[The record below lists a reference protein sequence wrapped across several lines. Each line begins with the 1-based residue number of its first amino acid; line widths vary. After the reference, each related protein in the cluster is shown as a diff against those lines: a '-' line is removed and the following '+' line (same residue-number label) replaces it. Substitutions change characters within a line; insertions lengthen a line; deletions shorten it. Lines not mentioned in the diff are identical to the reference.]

1 MNKLQ
6 PILTMYPDVSAA
18 DLIVLA
24 GITALEDKTD
34 GLSLP
39 FCGGYVDAAAGGV
52 ASEFLAPRLYPTAAN
67 PDYVLS
73 LMDDFL
79 VKGLTKEEGVVLAC
93 RGNISSQYFVDL
105 KAGKLK
111 FSEFEMALLDDEFVS
126 IVNAYAADDALVKT
140 AFAGAWTKMMT
151 AGRYGS
157 FRKNACD
164 GVSTATLKSAKKLTD
179 NTTEPGASG
188 AYARFN
194 VALATGFVLFFF
206 WI

>member
-1 MNKLQ
+1 MVKLQ
-6 PILTMYPDVSAA
+6 PIMTMYPDVSVA

-34 GLSLP
+34 GLGLP
-39 FCGGYVDAAAGGV
+39 FCGGYVDAADGA
-52 ASEFLAPRLYPTAAN
+52 ASKFLAPRLYPTAAN

-93 RGNISSQYFVDL
+93 RGNVGSQYFADL
-105 KAGKLK
+105 KAGKGKLG
-111 FSEFEMALLDDEFVS
+111 EFETALLDDEFVS
-126 IVNAYAADDALVKT
+126 IVDAYAADDALVKT

-151 AGRYGS
+151 AGRYGA

-164 GVSTATLKSAKKLTD
+164 GVMTATTLKAAAEAADDTAK
-179 NTTEPGASG
+179 PASG
-188 AYARFN
+188 GAYTSFN
-194 VALATGFVLFFF
+194 VALATGFVLFFL